1 MLANLSKAIS
11 QIGDPVLRRVALI
24 GIAGS
29 GLTFFL
35 LSILVW
41 GAFSAYVDVT
51 NLDLWDWVAELFDWI
66 ASFVVGMSLIIV
78 SAILFPGVA
87 TVIVGFFLED
97 VVAAVEAKHY
107 PNDPPARPQ
116 PVSEVLASTGKFAL
130 MVVGLNLLCLPLYLL
145 LMFLPPFN
153 LVLYYLLNG
162 YLVSREYFELVA
174 FRRMEPAVA
183 LQMRRRSRGRILL
196 SGILLT
202 FLLTIPIVNFLTP
215 VIATA
220 FMVHVFHGLPGRQ
233 EVLPTKPQ

>member
-29 GLTFFL
+29 GLTFIL
-35 LSILVW
+35 LNILVW
-41 GAFSAYVDVT
+41 WAFSAYVDVS
-51 NLDLWDWVAELFDWI
+51 NLELWEWLEGLLDWI
-66 ASFVVGMSLIIV
+66 ASFVVGMSLIVV

-107 PNDPPARPQ
+107 PDEPPARPQ
-116 PVSEVLASTGKFAL
+116 PVSEVMASTAKFAL

-174 FRRMEPAVA
+174 FRRMEPGVA
-183 LQMRRRSRGRILL
+183 LQVRRRSRGRILL

>member
-41 GAFSAYVDVT
+41 WAFSAYVDVT
-51 NLDLWDWVAELFDWI
+51 NLDLWDWAAELFDWI

-97 VVAAVEAKHY
+97 VVAAVAAKHY
-107 PNDPPARPQ
+107 PNEPPARPP
-116 PVSEVLASTGKFAL
+116 PVSAVLDSTGKFAL